1 MEPAAAWMTCPATVM
16 RRTQFRAPVLQ
27 VVIQTVKRLVKVL
40 RAIPLPV
47 YVCVVVVVLIASIWA
62 HAP

>member
-1 MEPAAAWMTCPATVM
+1 MTCPATEM

-47 YVCVVVVVLIASIWA
+47 YVCVVVIVVIASIWA